1 VNLDVVRD
9 ALLADARAE
18 AATTLA
24 EVTEWAD
31 RELADARRTA
41 AGLLEASE
49 DAGRADAE
57 ADLALARAA
66 ARREARRLVLVA
78 ESQVRRELMD
88 RARAAVQS
96 LRSEPG
102 YERLLRELES
112 LARSQLGVDAT
123 VVVDDQFGGLVGT
136 APGRRVDYTLPVLV
150 ERGVDAMGPEVERL
164 WR

>member
-1 VNLDVVRD
+1 MNLDVVRD

-24 EVTEWAD
+24 EVAAWAD
-31 RELADARRTA
+31 RELADARRRA
-41 AGLLEASE
+41 ADQVAASE
-49 DAGRADAE
+49 AAGRADAE

-78 ESQVRRELMD
+78 ESEARRELVD
-88 RARAAVQS
+88 RAREEVRS

-102 YERLLRELES
+102 YEDMLRELES

-123 VVVDDQFGGLVGT
+123 VIVDEQAGGLVGT
-136 APGRRVDYTLPVLV
+136 APGRRVDYRLPVLV
-150 ERGVDAMGPEVERL
+150 ERGVDAMGREVEQL